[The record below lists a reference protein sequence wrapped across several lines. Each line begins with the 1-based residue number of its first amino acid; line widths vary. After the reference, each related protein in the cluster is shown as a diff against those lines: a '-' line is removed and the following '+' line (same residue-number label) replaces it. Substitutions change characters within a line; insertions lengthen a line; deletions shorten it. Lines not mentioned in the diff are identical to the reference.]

1 MAIEQNPFEMISQA
15 VSNVVPITEME
26 ESADATFEVDPTDG
40 GVIVDFSENV
50 EMEATGDIIEWY
62 GDLSETLDEDD
73 LGAIA
78 SDVIDNYEADKDSRA
93 EWESMFERGF
103 DLLGLKLEQGSEPF
117 EGACTAV
124 HPLLIESAVKFQSK
138 ASGELFPVGG
148 PVKTQILGKSTPEKE
163 MQANRVQNFMNYQL
177 TEQMP
182 EYFDE
187 FERMLFH
194 LPLIGSAFKKL
205 YYDASLK
212 RPASEFIPI
221 DQFYV
226 SYYATNLRNADRYT
240 HVIYRSPVEI
250 ARDIRAGVYQDIDL
264 PTPSQGDMPSFTEK
278 MDTILGLS
286 PSSDHDPQYILLE
299 QHCYLDIEDDGVSL
313 PYIVTVEQQSRQVLS
328 IRRNYKQDDPNK
340 EKISHFVHYRFVPG
354 FGFYGLG
361 LIHFLGNL
369 TMSATAAM
377 RSLIDA
383 GQFANLPGG
392 FKAKGV
398 RMVGDNDPIAP
409 GEFKEVEATGIDL
422 SKAIVTL
429 PYKEPSATLHQM
441 LNFVTVA
448 GQKFADSTEQVISDA
463 ASYGPVGTTMA
474 LLEASSKFFS
484 AIHKRVHKSQKD
496 EFNIL
501 ARIDYDYL
509 PREYPYDVPYEDRS
523 IFKKDFDGRIDILPV
538 SDPNIPSNAHRMM
551 MANMALQ
558 MAQQSPP
565 GMFNLEA
572 LNRTILNAA
581 NMPNIEEILPPKIEP
596 QKMDPVSD
604 IMAATKGIPI
614 AAFPGQNH
622 DAHIQTK
629 MAYLQ
634 DPMNGSNPIMQRIR
648 PILEANI
655 QEHSVL
661 KYQEQM
667 NGISKEIMKG
677 MPEQAGNPAAIEMAL
692 AQAAQQVM
700 NANQAMGQAQSP
712 EQQLVALEQAK
723 VELEKQKIQS
733 NAQAQAAEME
743 LKNKKFELE
752 ENSQIINMMES
763 SSQDNFKNKKD
774 DLDRKLK
781 IDLKS
786 MDVATQTELKEIE
799 ENYKKEIKKMELM
812 VKSMIE
818 EEKKDRDD
826 LDRKLKIDLKS
837 MDVVTQTELKEHE
850 IDHQREM
857 KEMELMIKDM
867 IEERRLDFEVQKE
880 VSRVVNEKIKNNF
893 EDAKQQDLNLMIQI
907 AIDQVEENENDEEG

>member
-1 MAIEQNPFEMISQA
+1 MATERNPFEMISEQ
-15 VSNVVPITEME
+15 VDNVVPLPDMTEDI
-26 ESADATFEVDPTDG
+26 DATFEVDPTDG

-50 EMEATGDIIEWY
+50 EMEATSDITEWY
-62 GDLSETLDEDD
+62 GDMSETLDEES
-73 LGAIA
+73 LGSIA

-93 EWESMFERGF
+93 DWESMFERGF

-117 EGACTAV
+117 DGACTAV

-205 YYDASLK
+205 YYDATLK
-212 RPASEFIPI
+212 RSASEFIPI

-250 ARDIRAGVYQDIDL
+250 MRDIQAGVYQEVEL
-264 PTPSQGDMPSFTEK
+264 PTPSMGDVPAFTEK
-278 MDTILGLS
+278 MDNILGLS

-299 QHCYLDIEDDGVSL
+299 QHCYLDIEDDDVSL
-313 PYIVTVEQQSRQVLS
+313 PYIVTVEQQSRQILS

-509 PREYPYDVPYEDRS
+509 PREYPYDVPNEDRS
-523 IFKKDFDGRIDILPV
+523 IFKKDFDGRIDVLPV

-596 QKMDPVSD
+596 KPIDPVSD

-622 DAHIQTK
+622 DAHIQVKT
-629 MAYLQ
+629 AYLQ
-634 DPMNGSNPIMQRIR
+634 DPMNGANPIMERIR
-648 PILEANI
+648 PILESNI
-655 QEHSVL
+655 QEHSVM

-667 NGISKEIMKG
+667 NGLSQQIMQG
-677 MPEQAGNPAAIEMAL
+677 SPDNPAVLEMAL

-723 VELEKQKIQS
+723 VELEKQKIQYDTE
-733 NAQAQAAEME
+733 AQAAEMV
-743 LKNKKFELE
+743 LKNKKLELE
-752 ENSQIINMMES
+752 ENDQIIKMMES
-763 SSQDNFKNKKD
+763 SAAENFKTNKD
-774 DLDRKLK
+774 EEDRLLK
-781 IDLKS
+781 AGLKS
-786 MDVATQTELKEIE
+786 VDVITQAEMKQHEMAHQKELKEMEVMAKSIDE
-799 ENYKKEIKKMELM
+799 KAKLEI
-812 VKSMIE
+812 
-818 EEKKDRDD
+818 
-826 LDRKLKIDLKS
+826 
-837 MDVVTQTELKEHE
+837 KEHE
-850 IDHQREM
+850 MDHQREM
-857 KEMELMIKDM
+857 KDHEIDHEREIKEMELMIKDM

-880 VSRVVNEKIKNNF
+880 VSRVVNENLKNNS
-893 EDAKQQDLNLMIQI
+893 EKIGQQELNLMIQI

>member
-1 MAIEQNPFEMISQA
+1 MATERNPYDTMAEE
-15 VSNVVPITEME
+15 VGNVIAMPME
-26 ESADATFEVDPTDG
+26 EEANATFEVDPSDG
-40 GVIVDFSENV
+40 GVIVDFSE
-50 EMEATGDIIEWY
+50 EIIDMEASEDIAEWFGDM
-62 GDLSETLDEDD
+62 SELLEEDELND
-73 LGAIA
+73 IA
-78 SDVIDNYEADKDSRA
+78 NDVIENYQSDKDSRA
-93 EWESMFERGF
+93 EWESMFESGF

-138 ASGELFPVGG
+138 ASGELFPSSG
-148 PVKTQILGKSTPEKE
+148 PIKAQILGSSDTEKE
-163 MQANRVQNFMNYQL
+163 LQANRVQNFMNYQV

-194 LPLIGSAFKKL
+194 LPIIGSAFKKL
-205 YYDASLK
+205 YYDATTK
-212 RPASEFIPI
+212 RPKSEFIPI

-226 SYYATNLRNADRYT
+226 SYYATDLANADRYT

-250 ARDIRAGVYQDIDL
+250 ARDINAGVYKPVDL
-264 PTPSQGDMPSFTEK
+264 PTPASSNITTFAEK
-278 MDTILGLS
+278 MDTFIGLS
-286 PSSDHDPQYILLE
+286 RSSDNDPQYVLLE
-299 QHCYLDIEDDGVSL
+299 QHCYLDIEGEDIPL
-313 PYIVTVEQQSRQVLS
+313 PYIVTVESQSRQILS

-340 EKISHFVHYRFVPG
+340 EKIEHFVHYRFVPG

-398 RMVGDNDPIAP
+398 RMVGDNEPIAP

-422 SKAIVTL
+422 SKAIVPL
-429 PYKEPSATLHQM
+429 PYKEPSSTLFQM
-441 LNFVTVA
+441 LNFVATA

-484 AIHKRVHKSQKD
+484 AIHKRLHKSQKD
-496 EFNIL
+496 EFRIL

-509 PREYPYDVPYEDRS
+509 PTEYPYDVPYEDRS
-523 IFKKDFDGRIDILPV
+523 IFKQDFDGRIDIIPV

-572 LNRTILNAA
+572 LNRTILNAS
-581 NMPNIEEILPPKIEP
+581 NMPNVDEILPPKIETQP
-596 QKMDPVSD
+596 LDPVSD

-622 DAHIQTK
+622 DAHIQVK

-634 DPMNGSNPIMQRIR
+634 DPMNGANPIMQRIT
-648 PILEANI
+648 PILQANI
-655 QEHSVL
+655 QEHSVM

-667 NGISKEIMKG
+667 VGISEELMQQT
-677 MPEQAGNPAAIEMAL
+677 PDQANNPNVVEMAM

-700 NANQAMGQAQSP
+700 NANKAAGQAQSP

-723 VELEKQKIQS
+723 VELEKQKLQS
-733 NAQAQAAEME
+733 DTVTDAAELE
-743 LKNKKFELE
+743 IKNKELE
-752 ENSQIINMMES
+752 IKETAQIIEMLKASATANSREEQSQLNRES
-763 SSQDNFKNKKD
+763 KEAIKE
-774 DLDRKLK
+774 
-781 IDLKS
+781 
-786 MDVATQTELKEIE
+786 AELTTRKEIE
-799 ENYKKEIKKMELM
+799 EAKIAADMLKKQMQDDKEIDMAALENL
-812 VKSMIE
+812 
-818 EEKKDRDD
+818 
-826 LDRKLKIDLKS
+826 
-837 MDVVTQTELKEHE
+837 TQFANEQ
-850 IDHQREM
+850 I
-857 KEMELMIKDM
+857 KEMTDD
-867 IEERRLDFEVQKE
+867 EER
-880 VSRVVNEKIKNNF
+880 
-893 EDAKQQDLNLMIQI
+893 
-907 AIDQVEENENDEEG
+907 

>member
-1 MAIEQNPFEMISQA
+1 MATERNPFEMMSQQ
-15 VSNVVPITEME
+15 VGNVVPLPDMTET
-26 ESADATFEVDPTDG
+26 ADATFEVDPTDG
-40 GVIVDFSENV
+40 GIIVDFSETV
-50 EMEATGDIIEWY
+50 EMQATQNVAKWY
-62 GDLSETLDEDD
+62 GDLSETLDEEV
-73 LGAIA
+73 LGDIA
-78 SDVIDNYEADKDSRA
+78 NDVIDNYEADKNSRA
-93 EWESMFERGF
+93 DWESMFERGF

-117 EGACTAV
+117 DGACTAV

-205 YYDASLK
+205 YYDATLK

-250 ARDIRAGVYQDIDL
+250 ARDIRAGVYQEVDL
-264 PTPSQGDMPSFTEK
+264 PTPSMGDVPTFTEK

-299 QHCYLDIEDDGVSL
+299 QHCYLDIEDDDVSL

-509 PREYPYDVPYEDRS
+509 PREYPYDVPNEDRS
-523 IFKKDFDGRIDILPV
+523 IFKKDFDGRIDVLPV

-596 QKMDPVSD
+596 KPIDPVSD

-622 DAHIQTK
+622 DAHIQVKT
-629 MAYLQ
+629 AYLQ
-634 DPMNGSNPIMQRIR
+634 DPMNGANPIMERIR
-648 PILEANI
+648 PILESNI
-655 QEHSVL
+655 QEHSVM

-667 NGISKEIMKG
+667 NGLSQQIMQG
-677 MPEQAGNPAAIEMAL
+677 SPDNPAVLEMAL

-723 VELEKQKIQS
+723 VELEKQKIQYDTE
-733 NAQAQAAEME
+733 AQAAEMV
-743 LKNKKFELE
+743 LKNKKLELE
-752 ENSQIINMMES
+752 ENDQIIKMMES
-763 SSQDNFKNKKD
+763 SAAENFKTNKD
-774 DLDRKLK
+774 EEDRLLK
-781 IDLKS
+781 AGLKS
-786 MDVATQTELKEIE
+786 VDVITQAEMKQHEMEHQKELKEMEVMAKSIDE
-799 ENYKKEIKKMELM
+799 KAKLEI
-812 VKSMIE
+812 
-818 EEKKDRDD
+818 
-826 LDRKLKIDLKS
+826 
-837 MDVVTQTELKEHE
+837 KEHE
-850 IDHQREM
+850 MDHQREM
-857 KEMELMIKDM
+857 KDHEIDHEREIKEMELMIKDM

-880 VSRVVNEKIKNNF
+880 VSRVVNENLKNNS
-893 EDAKQQDLNLMIQI
+893 EKIGQQELNLMIQI

>member
-1 MAIEQNPFEMISQA
+1 MATERNPFDMIPEEGT
-15 VSNVVPITEME
+15 NVVPLVEQGEAGASIEI
-26 ESADATFEVDPTDG
+26 DPEGD
-40 GVIVDFSENV
+40 GVIVDFSEV
-50 EMEATGDIIEWY
+50 TEMEATEEVAEWY
-62 GDLSETLDEDD
+62 GDLTETIEEEEL
-73 LGAIA
+73 LQIGNQ
-78 SDVIDNYEADKDSRA
+78 VIDNFQADKESRS

-138 ASGELFPVGG
+138 ASQELFPASG
-148 PVKTQILGKSTPEKE
+148 PVKANILGTATPEKE
-163 MQANRVQNFMNYQL
+163 MQANRVQNFMNYQV

-194 LPLIGSAFKKL
+194 LPLIGSAFKKI
-205 YYDASLK
+205 YYSSTLK
-212 RPASEFIPI
+212 RPVSEFIPI

-226 SYYATNLRNADRYT
+226 SYYATDLRNADRYT
-240 HVIYRSPVEI
+240 HVIYRSPV
-250 ARDIRAGVYQDIDL
+250 DIQKDINAGVYQDVDL
-264 PTPSQGDMPSFTEK
+264 PTPSQSGITSFAEK
-278 MDTILGLS
+278 IDTILGFN
-286 PSSDHDPQYILLE
+286 PDYDNDPQYVLLE
-299 QHCYLDIEDDGVSL
+299 QHCFLDIEDEGEAL
-313 PYIVTVEQQSRQVLS
+313 PYIVTVEQDSRQVLS
-328 IRRNYKQDDPNK
+328 IRRNYEQNDPNRQK
-340 EKISHFVHYRFVPG
+340 RSHFVHYRFVPG

-398 RMVGDNDPIAP
+398 RMVGDNDPISP

-422 SKAIVTL
+422 SKAIVPL
-429 PYKEPSATLHQM
+429 PYKEPSSTLYQM
-441 LNFVTVA
+441 LQFVALT

-496 EFNIL
+496 ELRIL
-501 ARIDYDYL
+501 ASINYDYL
-509 PREYPYDVPYEDRS
+509 PNEYPYDVPFESRS
-523 IFKKDFDGRIDILPV
+523 IFRADFDGRVDIIPV

-551 MANMALQ
+551 LANMALQ

-572 LNRTILNAA
+572 LNRTILHAA
-581 NMPNIEEILPPKIEP
+581 NMPNLEQILPPKIEP
-596 QKMDPVSD
+596 QAMDPVSD

-634 DPMNGSNPIMQRIR
+634 DPMNGSNPIMGRLR

-655 QEHSVL
+655 QEHSVM
-661 KYQEQM
+661 KYQEQVA
-667 NGISKEIMKG
+667 G
-677 MPEQAGNPAAIEMAL
+677 MTQQLMQQAGPEAAQNPQVIEMIT
-692 AQAAQQVM
+692 AQAAQQVL
-700 NANQAMGQAQSP
+700 NANQAMGMAQSP

-723 VELEKQKIQS
+723 VELEKQKIDKDTAIS
-733 NAQAQAAEME
+733 AADME
-743 LKNKKFELE
+743 LKNKKLELE
-752 ENSQIINMMES
+752 ENDQIISMLKTNAT
-763 SSQDNFKNKKD
+763 DNFKREKAE
-774 DLDRKLK
+774 LDRNSKQDIKALEA
-781 IDLKS
+781 L
-786 MDVATQTELKEIE
+786 TQLAIEGEKQQGKEKENTVKEIF
-799 ENYKKEIKKMELM
+799 
-812 VKSMIE
+812 
-818 EEKKDRDD
+818 DF
-826 LDRKLKIDLKS
+826 LKQFQGD
-837 MDVVTQTELKEHE
+837 
-850 IDHQREM
+850 
-857 KEMELMIKDM
+857 
-867 IEERRLDFEVQKE
+867 
-880 VSRVVNEKIKNNF
+880 
-893 EDAKQQDLNLMIQI
+893 KQ
-907 AIDQVEENENDEEG
+907 

>member
-1 MAIEQNPFEMISQA
+1 MATERNPFEMISQQ
-15 VSNVVPITEME
+15 VGNVVPLPDMTET
-26 ESADATFEVDPTDG
+26 ADATFEVDPTDG
-40 GVIVDFSENV
+40 GIIVDFSETV
-50 EMEATGDIIEWY
+50 EMEATEDITEWY
-62 GDLSETLDEDD
+62 GDLSETLDEEA
-73 LGAIA
+73 LGDIA
-78 SDVIDNYEADKDSRA
+78 NDVIDNYQADKDSRA
-93 EWESMFERGF
+93 DWESMFERGF

-117 EGACTAV
+117 DGACTAV

-205 YYDASLK
+205 YYDATLK

-250 ARDIRAGVYQDIDL
+250 ARDIRAGVYQEVDL
-264 PTPSQGDMPSFTEK
+264 PTPSMGDVPTFTEK

-299 QHCYLDIEDDGVSL
+299 QHCYLDIEDDDVSL

-509 PREYPYDVPYEDRS
+509 PREYPYDVPNEDRS
-523 IFKKDFDGRIDILPV
+523 IFKKDFDGRIDVLPV

-596 QKMDPVSD
+596 KPIDPVSD

-622 DAHIQTK
+622 DAHIQVKT
-629 MAYLQ
+629 AYLQ
-634 DPMNGSNPIMQRIR
+634 DPMNGANPIMERIR
-648 PILEANI
+648 PILESNI
-655 QEHSVL
+655 QEHSVM

-667 NGISKEIMKG
+667 NGLSQQIMQG
-677 MPEQAGNPAAIEMAL
+677 SPDNPAVLEMAL

-723 VELEKQKIQS
+723 VELEKQKIQYDTE
-733 NAQAQAAEME
+733 AQAAEMV
-743 LKNKKFELE
+743 LKNKKLELE
-752 ENSQIINMMES
+752 ENDQIIKMMES
-763 SSQDNFKNKKD
+763 SAAENFKTNKD
-774 DLDRKLK
+774 EEDRLLK
-781 IDLKS
+781 AGLKS
-786 MDVATQTELKEIE
+786 VDVITQAEMKQHEMAHQKELKEMEVMAKSIDE
-799 ENYKKEIKKMELM
+799 KAKLEI
-812 VKSMIE
+812 
-818 EEKKDRDD
+818 
-826 LDRKLKIDLKS
+826 
-837 MDVVTQTELKEHE
+837 KEHE
-850 IDHQREM
+850 MDHQREM
-857 KEMELMIKDM
+857 KDHEIDHEREIKEMELMIKDM

-880 VSRVVNEKIKNNF
+880 VSRVVNENLKNNS
-893 EDAKQQDLNLMIQI
+893 ENIGQQELNLMIQI